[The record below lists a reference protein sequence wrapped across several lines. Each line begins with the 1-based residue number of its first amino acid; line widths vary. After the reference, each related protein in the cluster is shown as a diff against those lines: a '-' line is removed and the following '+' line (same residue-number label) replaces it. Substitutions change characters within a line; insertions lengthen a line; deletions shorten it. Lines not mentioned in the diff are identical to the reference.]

1 MAIHSLLR
9 TTAGAPAGHGG
20 QANDRKPFLNTA
32 KVNTTFHAMSMLMQR
47 AFATAAR
54 PLAVSVRPHKAS
66 VAGVAWVTFFGGAT
80 ARASAVPTRA
90 AMWRTAGACAAGARL
105 MSMGHLAAAQ
115 KSLDSIVK
123 LESLRKE
130 DAASI
135 IAIWMEYH
143 KAKDACAAAVMS
155 RAEYD
160 TVLFRGKKSPV
171 CIAPVRKGAG
181 HVTMVSHF
189 KEGKLFVTTLQ
200 DYQTKKELASPVLVI
215 SVHSELLQVLAI
227 FHSFLYACMH
237 ARMYVCMYVRMHVC
251 VCVCVCVCVYECLS
265 ACMYF
270 PTYVCMHACMHV

>member
-1 MAIHSLLR
+1 
-9 TTAGAPAGHGG
+9 
-20 QANDRKPFLNTA
+20 
-32 KVNTTFHAMSMLMQR
+32 
-47 AFATAAR
+47 
-54 PLAVSVRPHKAS
+54 
-66 VAGVAWVTFFGGAT
+66 
-80 ARASAVPTRA
+80 
-90 AMWRTAGACAAGARL
+90 

-215 SVHSELLQVLAI
+215 SVHSELLQVPAI
-227 FHSFLYACMH
+227 FHSFLYACTH
-237 ARMYVCMYVRMHVC
+237 ACSHVCTHVSMCVYVCLSVCLSVSMYLCIHISMYVCIFRRMHVC
-251 VCVCVCVCVYECLS
+251 MY
-265 ACMYF
+265 ACMY
-270 PTYVCMHACMHV
+270 ACMHV